1 MPKRGKKYNAAAA
14 KIDRDKNYSL
24 AEGVTLAKETSTTS
38 FDSTVEVHFNT
49 TLDPRQADQQI
60 RTSVTLPKGLGK
72 TVRVLVF
79 AEGDGAKAALDAGAD
94 YIVDDEMI
102 KKIQGGW
109 TDFDA
114 AIATPSQ
121 MGKVGRLGRI
131 LGPRGL
137 MPSPKSGTVVA
148 DDQLPRVINEAKAG
162 RVELRLDRTA
172 NIHAAIGK
180 ASFSDAD
187 LLENLTAIVD
197 TVKRVRPAAAKG
209 AYIKR
214 STITTT
220 MGPAIRIDIGS
231 TG

>member
-1 MPKRGKKYNAAAA
+1 MAKRGKNYNAARA
-14 KIDRDKNYSL
+14 KINADTNYAL
-24 AEGVTLAKETSTTS
+24 ADAINLAKETSATK

-79 AEGDGAKAALDAGAD
+79 AEGEGAKAALDAGAD
-94 YIVDDEMI
+94 YIVDDEMV

-109 TDFDA
+109 TEFDA

-162 RVELRLDRTA
+162 RVELRLDRNA
-172 NIHAAIGK
+172 NIHASIGK
-180 ASFSDAD
+180 VSFPAED
-187 LLENLTAIVD
+187 LLENLNAIVD
-197 TVKRVRPAAAKG
+197 TIKRARPAAAKG

-214 STITTT
+214 STMTTT

-231 TG
+231 TS